1 LQQLAPA
8 DKVAVTRLNEGL
20 PAMALVD
27 VKTEITGNVWKIVA
41 MVGDKLE
48 EDAPIM
54 ILESMKMEIPV
65 SAPEAGTVKEI
76 LVEEGQVVTEGTVV
90 ARLEA

>member
-1 LQQLAPA
+1 MAA
-8 DKVAVTRLNEGL
+8 TRLNEGFT
-20 PAMALVD
+20 AMTLVD

-41 MVGDKLE
+41 EVGEKLD

-65 SAPEAGTVKEI
+65 SAPEAGTLREI